1 MEVKNRT
8 WVEVDTGCIER
19 NYKALCRKA
28 GKSAVLGVV
37 KADAYGHGAVEVARV
52 LQKAGCPYL
61 AVACID
67 EAAALRAAGICVPVL
82 ILGYTSPEYTDHLI
96 SMNITQTVSSL
107 QMARELSAQSV
118 ASGGV
123 LKVHLKIDS
132 GMGRTGFA
140 ADNIHEIAEAAVLPG
155 LETEGIYTHFA
166 VADSYGDSF
175 TGEQFSRFC
184 GALDELKKIGLTFS
198 MRHCA
203 NSGALINYPDTYLD
217 MVRPGIALY
226 GHYPEEGRTG
236 GLELQPA
243 MELKTRV
250 SQIKSVKPGDT
261 ISYGR
266 MYTAEKQGR
275 IAVISIGYADGL
287 RRGLS
292 GNMDVIINGQR
303 CPQIGRICMDMCMVD
318 VTEMKDIKPGDVVT
332 IFGRDGDE
340 FIPAEELSCKLD
352 TISYEVLCGV
362 SHRVPRVYVNRET

>member
-19 NYKALCRKA
+19 NYRALCKKA

-37 KADAYGHGAVEVARV
+37 KADAYGHGAVEVAKT

-67 EAAALRAAGICVPVL
+67 EAAALRSAGISAPIL

-96 SMNITQTVSSL
+96 NMKITQTVSSL

-118 ASGGV
+118 SSGGV
-123 LKVHLKIDS
+123 LKVHIKVDS
-132 GMGRTGFA
+132 GMGRTGFSPEDIQSLLTA
-140 ADNIHEIAEAAVLPG
+140 SELPG
-155 LETEGIYTHFA
+155 LEAEGIFTHFA
-166 VADSYGDSF
+166 VADVWGDSF
-175 TGEQFSRFC
+175 THEQFKRFMSV
-184 GALDELKKIGLTFS
+184 LDRLKENGHEFRL
-198 MRHCA
+198 RHCA
-203 NSGALINYPDTYLD
+203 NSGALVNYPETYLD

-226 GHYPEEGRTG
+226 GHYPEAGRTG
-236 GLELQPA
+236 GLELYPA

-250 SQIKSVKPGDT
+250 SQIKTMSPGDT

-266 MYTAEKQGR
+266 MYTAEKPGR
-275 IAVISIGYADGL
+275 VAVISIGYADGL

-303 CPQIGRICMDMCMVD
+303 APQIGRICMDMCMVD
-318 VTEMKDIKPGDVVT
+318 VTKIKDVKPGDTVT
-332 IFGRDGDE
+332 VFGRDGDE
-340 FIPAEELSCKLD
+340 FIPAEELSDKLD

-362 SHRVPRVYVNRET
+362 SHRVPRVYVNHET